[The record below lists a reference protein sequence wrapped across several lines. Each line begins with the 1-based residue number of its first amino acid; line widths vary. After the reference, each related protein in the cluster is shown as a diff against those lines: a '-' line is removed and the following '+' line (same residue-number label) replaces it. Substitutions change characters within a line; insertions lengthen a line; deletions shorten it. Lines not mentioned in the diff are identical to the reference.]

1 MRRVYRL
8 PFRLARRGT
17 SARAVLDDRP
27 MRALSIPLLVCLLA
41 SPVRAADAVGAFA
54 PYEDL
59 LEVLAPLTWHLNDD
73 LYRFPPPRD
82 PTGHDLLQL
91 SLARLEGWEKR
102 FPSSFRDVTIFARAQ
117 ALERLGE
124 YQAATDAYRQVA
136 AMTGSPLAHPA
147 KDHAARTTA
156 FAAAAVLPEDGSDL
170 DARLAALRK
179 KLDAFGKLVEQY
191 AGTPYQSLALAE
203 EERLERLTSSLV
215 VDHRQLIAKGDETA
229 ERALRFLIQKH
240 ADSKK
245 LAEHILRLGDLYA
258 AFAREYAETHTRP
271 LAFKEDAFIARTDRA
286 LDVYRKVATWD
297 GSREKPEGQARFAAL
312 EAFKTTV
319 LARYR

>member
-1 MRRVYRL
+1 MRVVSTL
-8 PFRLARRGT
+8 LLLLCVLAAP
-17 SARAVLDDRP
+17 ARAGD
-27 MRALSIPLLVCLLA
+27 A
-41 SPVRAADAVGAFA
+41 SGAFA

-102 FPSSFRDVTIFARAQ
+102 FPSSFRDITSFGRAE

-124 YQAATDAYRQVA
+124 YQKATDAYQQVA
-136 AMTGSPLAHPA
+136 DMPGSPLAAAA
-147 KDHAARTTA
+147 KTNATRTAA
-156 FAAAAVLPEDGSDL
+156 FAAAAALPEDGPDL
-170 DARLAALRK
+170 DARLGVLRK
-179 KLDAFGKLVEQY
+179 KLDAFGKLVEAY
-191 AGTPYQSLALAE
+191 AKTAYQPLALVE
-203 EERLERLTSSLV
+203 EERLEEITSGLV
-215 VDHRQLIAKGDETA
+215 VEYRRLITNGNETA

-240 ADSKK
+240 AESKN

-258 AFAREYAETHTRP
+258 SLAHEYAETNARA
-271 LAFKEDAFIARTDRA
+271 LAFKEEAFVARADRA

-312 EAFKTTV
+312 ETYKTNV
-319 LARYR
+319 LANYR

>member
-1 MRRVYRL
+1 MRAIFMLLVL
-8 PFRLARRGT
+8 CALAR
-17 SARAVLDDRP
+17 P
-27 MRALSIPLLVCLLA
+27 
-41 SPVRAADAVGAFA
+41 AAAGNAAAAFA

-102 FPSSFRDVTIFARAQ
+102 FPSSFRDVTTFGRAE

-124 YQAATDAYRQVA
+124 YAKATDAYKQVA
-136 AMTGSPLAHPA
+136 AMPDTPLAPTA
-147 KDHAARTTA
+147 KQHAARTA
-156 FAAAAVLPEDGSDL
+156 DFAAAAALPEDGPDL
-170 DARLAALRK
+170 DARLVALRK
-179 KLDAFGKLVEQY
+179 KLDAYGALVERY
-191 AGTPYQSLALAE
+191 AGTPYQSLALVE
-203 EERLERLTSSLV
+203 EERLEQRTSGLV
-215 VDHRQLIAKGDETA
+215 VEHRHLIDKGNETA

-240 ADSKK
+240 ADSKN
-245 LAEHILRLGDLYA
+245 LADHILRLGDLYA
-258 AFAREYAETHTRP
+258 DLAREYVVTNSRP
-271 LAFKEDAFIARTDRA
+271 LAFKEDAFVARADRA

-312 EAFKTTV
+312 ETYKTTI

>member
-1 MRRVYRL
+1 
-8 PFRLARRGT
+8 
-17 SARAVLDDRP
+17 
-27 MRALSIPLLVCLLA
+27 MRALSIAILTCLLA
-41 SPVRAADAVGAFA
+41 APARGGDAVGAFA

-59 LEVLAPLTWHLNDD
+59 LEVLAPLAWHLNDD

-102 FPSSFRDVTIFARAQ
+102 FPTSLRDVTTFGRAQ
-117 ALERLGE
+117 TLERLGE
-124 YQAATDAYRQVA
+124 YQRATDAYRQVV
-136 AMTGSPLAHPA
+136 AMTESPLAIAA
-147 KDHAARTTA
+147 KTHAGRTAA
-156 FAAAAVLPEDGSDL
+156 FAEAAALPEDGSDL
-170 DARLAALRK
+170 EARLTALRK

-191 AGTPYQSLALAE
+191 ADTPYQSLALVE
-203 EERLERLTSSLV
+203 EERLERMTSGLV
-215 VDHRQLIAKGDETA
+215 VEHRRLLAKGDETA

-240 ADSKK
+240 AESKE

-258 AFAREYAETHTRP
+258 DFAREYAETHSRP
-271 LAFKEDAFIARTDRA
+271 LGFKEDAFIARTDRA

-312 EAFKTTV
+312 ESYKTTV

>member
-1 MRRVYRL
+1 
-8 PFRLARRGT
+8 
-17 SARAVLDDRP
+17 
-27 MRALSIPLLVCLLA
+27 MRALSIAIIMCVLA
-41 SPVRAADAVGAFA
+41 APARGGDAVGAFA

-59 LEVLAPLTWHLNDD
+59 LEVLAPLAWHLNDD

-102 FPSSFRDVTIFARAQ
+102 FPTSFRDVTTFGRAQ
-117 ALERLGE
+117 TLERLGE
-124 YQAATDAYRQVA
+124 YQRATDAYRQVA
-136 AMTGSPLAHPA
+136 GMPASPLAVAA
-147 KDHAARTTA
+147 KTHAARTAA
-156 FAAAAVLPEDGSDL
+156 FAEAAAFPEDGSDL
-170 DARLAALRK
+170 EARLTALRK

-191 AGTPYQSLALAE
+191 AGTPYQSLALVE
-203 EERLERLTSSLV
+203 EERLERMTSGLV
-215 VDHRQLIAKGDETA
+215 VEHRRLLAKGDETA

-240 ADSKK
+240 ADSKY

-258 AFAREYAETHTRP
+258 DFAREYADTHGRP

-312 EAFKTTV
+312 ESYKTTV
-319 LARYR
+319 LTRYR

>member
-1 MRRVYRL
+1 MRAVFML
-8 PFRLARRGT
+8 LMLSALAR
-17 SARAVLDDRP
+17 P
-27 MRALSIPLLVCLLA
+27 
-41 SPVRAADAVGAFA
+41 AAAGNATAAFA

-91 SLARLEGWEKR
+91 SLARLDGWEKR
-102 FPSSFRDVTIFARAQ
+102 FPSSFRDVTAFGRAE

-124 YQAATDAYRQVA
+124 YAKATDAYRQVA
-136 AMTGSPLAHPA
+136 AMSDTPLAGPA
-147 KDHAARTTA
+147 RQHAGRTA
-156 FAAAAVLPEDGSDL
+156 DFAGAAGLPEDGPDL
-170 DARLAALRK
+170 DARLGALRK
-179 KLDAFGKLVEQY
+179 KLDAFGVLVERY
-191 AGTPYQSLALAE
+191 AGTPYQALALVE
-203 EERLERLTSSLV
+203 EERLEQRTSGLV
-215 VDHRQLIAKGDETA
+215 VEHRHLLDKGNETA

-240 ADSKK
+240 AESKN
-245 LAEHILRLGDLYA
+245 LADHILRLGDLYA
-258 AFAREYAETHTRP
+258 DLAREYVVTNGRP
-271 LAFKEDAFIARTDRA
+271 LAFKEDAFVARADRA

-312 EAFKTTV
+312 ETYKTTV

>member
-1 MRRVYRL
+1 MRAAFAL
-8 PFRLARRGT
+8 LMLAALARP
-17 SARAVLDDRP
+17 AV
-27 MRALSIPLLVCLLA
+27 AGNA
-41 SPVRAADAVGAFA
+41 TAAFA

-91 SLARLEGWEKR
+91 SLARLDGWEKR
-102 FPSSFRDVTIFARAQ
+102 FPSSFRDVTAFGRAE
-117 ALERLGE
+117 AFERLGE
-124 YQAATDAYRQVA
+124 YAKATDAYRQVA
-136 AMTGSPLAHPA
+136 AMTDSPLASAA
-147 KDHAARTTA
+147 KAHAGRTA
-156 FAAAAVLPEDGSDL
+156 DFAGAAALPEDGGDL

-179 KLDAFGKLVEQY
+179 KLDAFGVLVERY
-191 AGTPYQSLALAE
+191 AGTPYQSFALVE
-203 EERLERLTSSLV
+203 EERLEQLTSGLV
-215 VDHRQLIAKGDETA
+215 VEHRHLLAKGDETA

-240 ADSKK
+240 AESKN
-245 LAEHILRLGDLYA
+245 LADHILRLGDLYA
-258 AFAREYAETHTRP
+258 DFAREYVVTNARP
-271 LAFKEDAFIARTDRA
+271 LAFKEDAFVARADRA

-312 EAFKTTV
+312 ETYKTTV

>member
-1 MRRVYRL
+1 MRVL
-8 PFRLARRGT
+8 STAILVCVLAGP
-17 SARAVLDDRP
+17 ARAGN
-27 MRALSIPLLVCLLA
+27 
-41 SPVRAADAVGAFA
+41 AVGAFA

-73 LYRFPPPRD
+73 LYRFPAPRD

-102 FPSSFRDVTIFARAQ
+102 FPTSFRDVTTFGRAE
-117 ALERLGE
+117 ALERIGE
-124 YQAATDAYRQVA
+124 YQRATDAYRQVA
-136 AMTGSPLAHPA
+136 AMAGSELAAAA
-147 KDHAARTTA
+147 KDHAARTA
-156 FAAAAVLPEDGSDL
+156 QFAAAAAFPEDGADL
-170 DARLAALRK
+170 DARLGALRK

-191 AGTPYQSLALAE
+191 AGTPYQPLALLE
-203 EERLERLTSSLV
+203 EERLERLTSGLV
-215 VDHRQLIAKGDETA
+215 VQHRRLLAKGDETA

-240 ADSKK
+240 ADSKN

-258 AFAREYAETHTRP
+258 DLAREYAETNDRP
-271 LAFKEDAFIARTDRA
+271 LAFKEDAFLARTDRA

-312 EAFKTTV
+312 EAFKTNV

>member
-1 MRRVYRL
+1 MRAFLLVVL
-8 PFRLARRGT
+8 LSGLAR
-17 SARAVLDDRP
+17 P
-27 MRALSIPLLVCLLA
+27 
-41 SPVRAADAVGAFA
+41 AAAGNAAAAFA

-91 SLARLEGWEKR
+91 SLGRLDGWEKR
-102 FPSSFRDVTIFARAQ
+102 FPSSFRDVTTFGRAE

-124 YQAATDAYRQVA
+124 YAKATDAYRQVA
-136 AMTGSPLAHPA
+136 AMTDSPLA
-147 KDHAARTTA
+147 
-156 FAAAAVLPEDGSDL
+156 AAAKGHAGRTADFAGAAGLPEDGADL
-170 DARLAALRK
+170 DDRLGALRK
-179 KLDAFGKLVEQY
+179 KLDAYGVLVERY
-191 AGTPYQSLALAE
+191 AGTPYQSLALVE
-203 EERLERLTSSLV
+203 EERLEQRTSGLV
-215 VDHRQLIAKGDETA
+215 VEHRHLLAKGDETA

-240 ADSKK
+240 AESKN
-245 LAEHILRLGDLYA
+245 LADHILRLGDLYA
-258 AFAREYAETHTRP
+258 DLAREYVITNGRP
-271 LAFKEDAFIARTDRA
+271 LAFKEDAFVARADRA

-312 EAFKTTV
+312 ETYKTTV